1 MDVIY
6 FVLLFF
12 YAQFVGRL
20 QKNKAM
26 LKKRVKQ
33 KNAVVK
39 IQFLI

>member
-20 QKNKAM
+20 QKKESHAEKTCQT
-26 LKKRVKQ
+26 KKRSG
-33 KNAVVK
+33 
-39 IQFLI
+39 